1 MKISGSGRLSG
12 MTLKDTLVVSGSVK
26 INGNFECEGFRSSGS
41 MRGEGDLTVQRDVKS
56 SGSFR
61 LSGNLEAKGNAKFSG
76 STTIGQGIKI
86 GGEFRNSGSLRTGD
100 KIEADQGMR
109 LSGSTRVEG
118 GLFSQETIEIEGST
132 TINGDINANEVLI
145 GAQTAIMDKR
155 IIKHPYFVS
164 GSIYGVDT
172 VNINYTIVDGDVK
185 GRHVIIGKRTEVA
198 GNVYYIDSIEVDDK
212 AVLANEPIQ
221 ISEIKEDRIEK

>member
-12 MTLKDTLVVSGSVK
+12 MKLNDTLVVSGFAK
-26 INGNFECEGFRSSGS
+26 IDGNFECEGFRSSGS
-41 MRGEGDLTVQRDVKS
+41 MRAEGDLTVNGDVKS

-61 LSGNLEAKGNAKFSG
+61 LSGNLEVKGNAKFSG

-86 GGEFRNSGSLRTGD
+86 GGGFGNSGSLRAGD
-100 KIEADQGMR
+100 KIEADQGIR

-145 GAQTAIMDKR
+145 GTKTVIKGKR
-155 IIKHPYFVS
+155 IAKHPYIVS
-164 GSIYGVDT
+164 GSIYGANTVD
-172 VNINYTIVDGDVK
+172 IKYTIVDGDVK
-185 GRHVIIGKRTEVA
+185 GRHVIIGKRAEVV
-198 GNVYYIDSIEVDDK
+198 GNVYYIDSIDVDDK
-212 AVLANEPIQ
+212 AFLTNVPIQ
-221 ISEIKEDRIEK
+221 ISEINKDRIEK